1 MGTIF
6 VGSEALARGELTRGR
21 LRAAY
26 RPIFPD
32 IYTPR
37 MAEPTLYRNTVGA
50 WLWAKR
56 KGIVTGRA
64 AAALHGANWVAEDAP
79 IELIWANNRPPRG
92 IVTHNDRFASDE
104 VDEINGM
111 AVTNVARTA
120 LDLGRYLPR
129 RAAVEHL
136 DALARA
142 TGLDVQHVVPL
153 TERYAG
159 ARGMRRCREALSLM
173 DAGADSP
180 RETWLRLL
188 VQDAGYPR
196 PRTQIAVLDDYGN
209 EFAYLDMG
217 WEGPMIALEYDGT
230 QHQTDRKRYAWDAKR
245 LRMIQRQGWLH
256 IRVIKEDSPRDVLNR
271 VREAWGRRETE
282 ARVAEPAA

>member
-6 VGSEALARGELTRGR
+6 VGSEAIARGELTRGR
-21 LRAAY
+21 LRSAY
-26 RPIFPD
+26 RAIFPD

-37 MAEPTLYRNTVGA
+37 MAEPSLYGNTVGA
-50 WLWAKR
+50 WLWSKR
-56 KGIVTGRA
+56 GGVITGRA
-64 AAALHGANWVAEDAP
+64 AAALHGAKWVDEEAP

-92 IVTHNDRFASDE
+92 IVTHNDRFAPDE
-104 VDEINGM
+104 VEEIHGM
-111 AVTNVARTA
+111 AVTSSARTA

-142 TGLDVQHVVPL
+142 TGLDVEHVMRL
-153 TERYAG
+153 IDRYAG
-159 ARGMRRCREALSLM
+159 ARGMRGCREALRLM

-180 RETWLRLL
+180 KETWLRLL
-188 VQDAGYPR
+188 VMDAGYPR
-196 PRTQIAVLDDYGN
+196 PRTQIPVLDDYGN

-217 WEGPMIALEYDGT
+217 WDDPMIALEYDGI
-230 QHQTDRKRYAWDAKR
+230 QHQTDRKRYAWDATR

-256 IRVIKEDSPRDVLNR
+256 IRVIKEDRPREVLNR
-271 VREAWGRRETE
+271 VRAAWAQRETE
-282 ARVAEPAA
+282 ARAAKPAA

>member
-92 IVTHNDRFASDE
+92 IVTHNDRFAPDE

-196 PRTQIAVLDDYGN
+196 PRTQIAVLDDCGN

>member
-6 VGSEALARGELTRGR
+6 VGSEAIARGELTRGR

-37 MAEPTLYRNTVGA
+37 IAEPTLYGNTVGA

-64 AAALHGANWVAEDAP
+64 AAALHGAKWVDEDAP
-79 IELIWANNRPPRG
+79 IELIWANNRPPSG
-92 IVTHNDRFASDE
+92 IVTHNDRFAPDE
-104 VDEINGM
+104 VEEINGM
-111 AVTNVARTA
+111 AVTNAARTA

-129 RAAVEHL
+129 QAAVEHL

-142 TGLDVQHVVPL
+142 TGLDVEHVLPL

-159 ARGMRRCREALSLM
+159 ARGMRRCREALGLM
-173 DAGADSP
+173 DAGGDSP

-188 VQDAGYPR
+188 VVDAGYPR
-196 PRTQIAVLDDYGN
+196 PTTQIPVLDDYGN

-217 WEGPMIALEYDGT
+217 WEDPMIALEYDGI

-245 LRMIQRQGWLH
+245 LRMVQRRGWLH
-256 IRVIKEDSPRDVLNR
+256 IRVIKEDRPHDVLNR
-271 VREAWGRRETE
+271 VRAAWAQRETE

>member
-1 MGTIF
+1 
-6 VGSEALARGELTRGR
+6 
-21 LRAAY
+21 
-26 RPIFPD
+26 
-32 IYTPR
+32 

-92 IVTHNDRFASDE
+92 IVTHNDRFAPDE

>member
-92 IVTHNDRFASDE
+92 IVTHNDRFAPDE

-111 AVTNVARTA
+111 AVTNVARTV